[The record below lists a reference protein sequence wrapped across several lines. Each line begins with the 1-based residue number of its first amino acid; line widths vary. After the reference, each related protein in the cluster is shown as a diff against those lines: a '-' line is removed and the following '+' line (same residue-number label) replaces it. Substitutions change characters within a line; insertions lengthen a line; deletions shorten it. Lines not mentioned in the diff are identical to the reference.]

1 MVKKKKQVKTT
12 GHIFDGI
19 EEYNNR
25 LPRWWKI
32 VFVVCIFIALTY
44 ALFYPSIPTHKG
56 FFKGLSGWTSH
67 NVLNKDLEKVKE
79 TRKVYYEKIKTSS
92 FEEIKKDPQL
102 KEFAIKGAT
111 YFFQDNC
118 APCHAKGGGGQK
130 GGFPVLVDD
139 DWLWGGKI
147 EEIYKTINYGIRN
160 SNPDSRQNAML
171 RFEGILTKGQISDVA
186 DFVLSLSDKN
196 YKASGITRGAEVFAK
211 NCASCHG
218 KDGKGN
224 QYLGAPNLTDK
235 IWLYGGTKENIVT
248 QVNNPKL
255 GMMPA
260 WGERLDPEIIK
271 MLTIYVHELGGG
283 QQ

>member
-25 LPRWWKI
+25 LPKWWKI
-32 VFVVCIFIALTY
+32 VFVACIFIALIY

-92 FEEIKKDPQL
+92 FDEIKKDPQL

-196 YKASGITRGAEVFAK
+196 YKVSGIARGAEVFAK
-211 NCASCHG
+211 NCVSCHG

-235 IWLYGGTKENIVT
+235 IWLYGGTKENIVA

-283 QQ
+283 QK